1 MVAARP
7 CWMAVGGVA
16 TAALSMLAASVGPAR
31 ADTLVEAITRAY
43 QSNPTLQSQ
52 RYELRA
58 LDDAYVRAHAGLR
71 PSAELQI
78 TGDYA
83 DNRAGDATQALRLV
97 ADPLA
102 GRRLESNQGQAK
114 IVIEQPLYSGGQ
126 ASGAVDLAAL
136 RIRAGREAL
145 RGAEGDLIL
154 QVIAAYADVR
164 RDLESLAV
172 RRANLAALERQLD
185 IVRARQEAG
194 EVTRTDVAQAQAQ
207 LEAVRTQ
214 ITLAQVQ
221 LQASRANYA
230 ALVGDGPGELAPE
243 PQLPFL
249 PDQLETAFDLAEA
262 DNPDLAQAKLTEQ
275 QSRRQAD
282 LAKSAGRLAVSA
294 RTSYGSTGELAPFY
308 AQDQDVAWTA
318 SISITK
324 PLYAGGA
331 YQAGYHEALNR
342 NGADRLRLEAAR
354 RQVIQNVLSAWNQ
367 AAAGR
372 ANIKVQLAQ
381 VAAAQIAFDGMS
393 EEFRVG
399 QRSTLDV
406 LVAEQNLREA
416 QLALLGSRRDAYVA
430 EAALLR
436 QTGRLELRALTQGA
450 PLYDPS
456 AHLRAVKS
464 DGAVPWEGLVGV
476 VDRAF
481 ASKAGSVSLEQPPAP
496 VGPPVLVEGS
506 ANGPADRPLGEHS
519 RTTPIPGT
527 VGYER

>member
-1 MVAARP
+1 
-7 CWMAVGGVA
+7 
-16 TAALSMLAASVGPAR
+16 MLAAAGLLVLAGPVR
-31 ADTLVEAITRAY
+31 ADTLVEAIARAY

-102 GRRLESNQGQAK
+102 GRRLESNQGQARL
-114 IVIEQPLYSGGQ
+114 VIEQPLYSGGQ

-145 RGAEGDLIL
+145 RGAEGDLLL

-164 RDLESLAV
+164 RDLQSLAV

-185 IVRARQEAG
+185 ITQARREAG

-207 LEAVRTQ
+207 LEAVRAQ
-214 ITLAQVQ
+214 IALAQVQ
-221 LQASRANYA
+221 VQASRANYA
-230 ALVGDGPGELAPE
+230 ALVGEDPGELEPE
-243 PQLPFL
+243 PPLPL
-249 PDQLETAFDLAEA
+249 PPGDLENAFGLAQAE
-262 DNPDLAQAKLTEQ
+262 NPDLAQAVLAEQ

-282 LAKSAGRLAVSA
+282 LARGAGRATVSA
-294 RTSYGSTGELAPFY
+294 RTSYGTTGELAPFY

-331 YQAGYHEALNR
+331 YQASYHEALNR

-367 AAAGR
+367 ATAAR

-381 VAAAQIAFDGMS
+381 ITAAQTAFDGMS

-436 QTGRLELRALTQGA
+436 QIGRLEIRALAQGA

-464 DGAVPWEGLVGV
+464 DGAVPWEGLINAL
-476 VDRAF
+476 DRTFEPKSAPMR
-481 ASKAGSVSLEQPPAP
+481 LEQPPAP
-496 VGPPVLVEGS
+496 SRSPTLVEGR
-506 ANGPADRPLGEHS
+506 AEPDIDRPLGEHS
-519 RTTPIPGT
+519 QTPAISGT

>member
-1 MVAARP
+1 MTRKAR
-7 CWMAVGGVA
+7 WLLA
-16 TAALSMLAASVGPAR
+16 TAGLSVVITSAATSQAQTLAQ
-31 ADTLVEAITRAY
+31 AIARAY
-43 QSNPTLQSQ
+43 QTNPTLQSQ

-97 ADPLA
+97 GDPLA
-102 GRRLESNQGQAK
+102 GRRLESDQGQAR
-114 IVIEQPLYSGGQ
+114 IVVQQPLYSGGQ
-126 ASGAVDLAAL
+126 ASGVVDLAAL

-145 RGAEGDLIL
+145 RGAEGDLLL

-164 RDLESLAV
+164 RDLEGLAV

-185 IVRARQEAG
+185 ITRARQEAG

-207 LEAVRTQ
+207 LEAVRAQ
-214 ITLAQVQ
+214 IASAQVQ
-221 LQASRANYA
+221 FQASHANYA
-230 ALVGDGPGELAPE
+230 ALVGEDPGELEAP
-243 PQLPFL
+243 PPLPLL
-249 PDQLETAFDLAEA
+249 PNDVEDAFDLAEA
-262 DNPDLAQAKLTEQ
+262 GNPDLAQAKLAEQ
-275 QSRRQAD
+275 LSRRQAD
-282 LAKSAGRLAVSA
+282 LAKGAGRATMAA
-294 RTSYGSTGELAPFY
+294 RTSYGSTGELSPFF
-308 AQDQDVAWTA
+308 AQDQDVSWTA

-331 YQAGYHEALNR
+331 YRASYHEALDR
-342 NGADRLRLEAAR
+342 NGADRLRIEAAR
-354 RQVIQNVLSAWNQ
+354 RQVVQNVLLAWNQ
-367 AAAGR
+367 AAAAR

-381 VAAAQIAFDGMS
+381 VAAAQIAFAGMS

-416 QLALLGSRRDAYVA
+416 ELALLGSQRDAYVA

-436 QTGRLELRALTQGA
+436 QTGRLEVRALAQDV

-456 AHLRAVKS
+456 THLRAVKS
-464 DGAVPWEGLVGV
+464 VGVVPWEGLIDAL
-476 VDRAF
+476 DRAF
-481 ASKAGSVSLEQPPAP
+481 EAKAAPMRLEQPAAP
-496 VGPPVLVEGS
+496 SQSPTLVE
-506 ANGPADRPLGEHS
+506 RPVAAEVDQPLAQHS

>member
-1 MVAARP
+1 MVNARGSG
-7 CWMAVGGVA
+7 WRTGG
-16 TAALSMLAASVGPAR
+16 LIAASLSILGAWAGPTR
-31 ADTLVEAITRAY
+31 AETLAEAIARAY

-78 TGDYA
+78 TGDYV

-97 ADPLA
+97 ADPLS
-102 GRRLESNQGQAK
+102 GRRLESNQGQAR

-185 IVRARQEAG
+185 IVQARQEAG

-214 ITLAQVQ
+214 IALAQVQ
-221 LQASRANYA
+221 FQASRASYA
-230 ALVGDGPGELAPE
+230 ALVGDDPGELEPE
-243 PQLPFL
+243 PALPLL
-249 PDQLETAFDLAEA
+249 PAALDAAFDLAEA
-262 DNPDLAQAKLTEQ
+262 GNPDLAQAKLAEQ

-318 SISITK
+318 SISVTK

-331 YQAGYHEALNR
+331 YQASYHEALNR
-342 NGADRLRLEAAR
+342 NGADRLRVEAAR
-354 RQVIQNVLSAWNQ
+354 RQVVQNVLSAWNQ

-372 ANIKVQLAQ
+372 ANIKVQQAQ
-381 VAAAQIAFDGMS
+381 VAAAQVAFDGMS

-436 QTGRLELRALTQGA
+436 QTGRLEIRALMQGA

-464 DGAVPWEGLVGV
+464 NGAVPWEGLIDALDG
-476 VDRAF
+476 AF
-481 ASKAGSVSLEQPPAP
+481 GAKAKTVRLEQPAKS
-496 VGPPVLVEGS
+496 VEPPVLVEGQ
-506 ANGPADRPLGEHS
+506 PQDQADRPLGRHS
-519 RTTPIPGT
+519 RLLPPAAES
-527 VGYER
+527 ER

>member
-1 MVAARP
+1 MVGRP
-7 CWMAVGGVA
+7 SRWTVAVTGLAIMAIPTGSVQA
-16 TAALSMLAASVGPAR
+16 ETLAQ
-31 ADTLVEAITRAY
+31 AIARAY

-83 DNRAGDATQALRLV
+83 DNRAGDATQSLRLV

-102 GRRLESNQGQAK
+102 GRRMESNQGQAR
-114 IVIEQPLYSGGQ
+114 VVVQQPLYSGGQ

-145 RGAEGDLIL
+145 RGAEGDLLL

-172 RRANLAALERQLD
+172 RRANLVALERQLD
-185 IVRARQEAG
+185 ITQARREAG

-207 LEAVRTQ
+207 LEAVRAQ
-214 ITLAQVQ
+214 ISLAQVQ
-221 LQASRANYA
+221 FQASRASYA
-230 ALVGDGPGELAPE
+230 ALVGEDPGELESP
-243 PQLPFL
+243 PPLPLL
-249 PDQLETAFDLAEA
+249 PDDLEDAFDLAEA
-262 DNPDLAQAKLTEQ
+262 GSPDLAQAKLAEQ
-275 QSRRQAD
+275 ESRREAD
-282 LAKSAGRLAVSA
+282 LAKGAGRATVSA
-294 RTSYGSTGELAPFY
+294 RTSYGSTTQLAPFY
-308 AQDQDVAWTA
+308 AQDQDVSWTA
-318 SISITK
+318 SISVTK

-331 YQAGYHEALNR
+331 YLAGYHQALNR
-342 NGADRLRLEAAR
+342 NGADRLRVETAR

-367 AAAGR
+367 AIAAR
-372 ANIKVQLAQ
+372 ANIRSQTAQ
-381 VAAAQIAFDGMS
+381 VAAAQVAFDGMS

-416 QLALLGSRRDAYVA
+416 QLALLGSRRDAYVG

-436 QTGRLELRALTQGA
+436 QVGRLEVRALAMGA

-464 DGAVPWEGLVGV
+464 AGAVPWEGLVGAL
-476 VDRAF
+476 DRAF
-481 ASKAGSVSLEQPPAP
+481 EPKAAPMRLEQPAAP
-496 VGPPVLVEGS
+496 SSPTLVEG
-506 ANGPADRPLGEHS
+506 PASPKAERALGEHS

-527 VGYER
+527 MGYER

>member
-1 MVAARP
+1 MVGCPTRWA
-7 CWMAVGGVA
+7 
-16 TAALSMLAASVGPAR
+16 LAAAGVLAIVIPTGPAHSQ
-31 ADTLVEAITRAY
+31 TLAQAIARAY

-97 ADPLA
+97 GDPLA
-102 GRRLESNQGQAK
+102 GRRLESNQGQAR
-114 IVIEQPLYSGGQ
+114 VVVQQPLYSGGQ
-126 ASGAVDLAAL
+126 ASGAVDLAGL

-145 RGAEGDLIL
+145 RGAEGDLLL
-154 QVIAAYADVR
+154 QVIAAYTDVR

-172 RRANLAALERQLD
+172 RRANLEALERQLD
-185 IVRARQEAG
+185 ITQARREAG

-214 ITLAQVQ
+214 INVAQVQ
-221 LQASRANYA
+221 FQASRASYA
-230 ALVGDGPGELAPE
+230 ALVGEDPGELE
-243 PQLPFL
+243 PPPPLPLL
-249 PDQLETAFDLAEA
+249 PDALEKAFDLAEA
-262 DNPDLAQAKLTEQ
+262 GSPDLAQAKFAEQ
-275 QSRRQAD
+275 ESRRQAD
-282 LAKSAGRLAVSA
+282 LAKGAGRATVSA
-294 RTSYGSTGELAPFY
+294 RTSYGSTSQLAPFH
-308 AQDQDVAWTA
+308 AQDQDVSWTA
-318 SISITK
+318 SISVTK

-331 YQAGYHEALNR
+331 YLAGYRQALNR
-342 NGADRLRLEAAR
+342 NGADRLRVETAR

-367 AAAGR
+367 AAAAR
-372 ANIKVQLAQ
+372 ANAKVQLAQ
-381 VAAAQIAFDGMS
+381 VASAQVAFDGMS

-416 QLALLGSRRDAYVA
+416 QLALLGSRRDAYVG

-436 QTGRLELRALTQGA
+436 QIGRLEIRALVLGA

-464 DGAVPWEGLVGV
+464 NGAVPWEGLVGAL
-476 VDRAF
+476 DRTF
-481 ASKAGSVSLEQPPAP
+481 ASKAASQRLEQPSAP
-496 VGPPVLVEGS
+496 SQSPSLVEG
-506 ANGPADRPLGEHS
+506 PTLADWPLGEHS
-519 RTTPIPGT
+519 RMTPSPGA
-527 VGYER
+527 VEYER

>member
-1 MVAARP
+1 MVAGPRRWIAATGLLALVV
-7 CWMAVGGVA
+7 AVN
-16 TAALSMLAASVGPAR
+16 PAR
-31 ADTLVEAITRAY
+31 ADTLAEAIARAY

-71 PSAELQI
+71 PSAELQV

-97 ADPLA
+97 GDPLA
-102 GRRLESNQGQAK
+102 GRRLESNQGQARV
-114 IVIEQPLYSGGQ
+114 VIEQPLYSGGQ
-126 ASGAVDLAAL
+126 ASGAVDVAAL
-136 RIRAGREAL
+136 RIQAGRQAL
-145 RGAEGDLIL
+145 RGAEGDLLL

-185 IVRARQEAG
+185 ITQARQDAG

-207 LEAVRTQ
+207 LEAVRAQ
-214 ITLAQVQ
+214 IALAQVQ
-221 LQASRANYA
+221 FQASRASYA
-230 ALVGDGPGELAPE
+230 ALVGEDPGELEAP
-243 PQLPFL
+243 PPLSL
-249 PDQLETAFDLAEA
+249 MPDTLEDAFDLAEA
-262 DNPDLAQAKLTEQ
+262 GNPDLAQAKLAER

-282 LAKSAGRLAVSA
+282 LAKGAGRATVSA

-308 AQDQDVAWTA
+308 AQDQDVSWTA
-318 SISITK
+318 SISIAK

-331 YQAGYHEALNR
+331 YRAGYREALDR
-342 NGADRLRLEAAR
+342 NGADRLRIEAAR
-354 RQVIQNVLSAWNQ
+354 RQVIQNLLSAWNQ
-367 AAAGR
+367 AAAAR

-381 VAAAQIAFDGMS
+381 AAAAQVAFDGMS

-436 QTGRLELRALTQGA
+436 QTGRLEVRALALGV

-456 AHLRAVKS
+456 AHLRAVRS
-464 DGAVPWEGLVGV
+464 HGAVPWEGLVDAL
-476 VDRAF
+476 DRTLG
-481 ASKAGSVSLEQPPAP
+481 SKAASPRLEQPAAP
-496 VGPPVLVEGS
+496 SGPPSLVK
-506 ANGPADRPLGEHS
+506 ARTPAETDRPLGEHS
-519 RTTPIPGT
+519 RATPIPGT
-527 VGYER
+527 TGYER

>member
-1 MVAARP
+1 MVTRKAG
-7 CWMAVGGVA
+7 WILA
-16 TAALSMLAASVGPAR
+16 TAGLLVMTATAGASRAQTLAQ
-31 ADTLVEAITRAY
+31 AIARAY

-58 LDDAYVRAHAGLR
+58 LDDAYGRAHAGLR

-97 ADPLA
+97 GDPLA
-102 GRRLESNQGQAK
+102 GRRLESNQGQARV
-114 IVIEQPLYSGGQ
+114 VIQQPLYSGGQ

-145 RGAEGDLIL
+145 RGAEGDLLL

-185 IVRARQEAG
+185 ITQARQEAG

-207 LEAVRTQ
+207 LDAVRAQ
-214 ITLAQVQ
+214 IALAQVQ
-221 LQASRANYA
+221 FQVSRASYA
-230 ALVGDGPGELAPE
+230 ALVGEDPGELEAP
-243 PQLPFL
+243 PPLPLL
-249 PDQLETAFDLAEA
+249 PSDVEDAFDLAEA
-262 DNPDLAQAKLTEQ
+262 GNPDLAQAKLAEQ

-282 LAKSAGRLAVSA
+282 LARGAGRATVSA
-294 RTSYGSTGELAPFY
+294 RTSYGSTGELSPFY
-308 AQDQDVAWTA
+308 AQDQDVSWTA

-331 YQAGYHEALNR
+331 YRAGYHETLDR
-342 NGADRLRLEAAR
+342 NGADRLRIEAAR

-367 AAAGR
+367 AAAAR

-381 VAAAQIAFDGMS
+381 AAAAQIAFDGMS

-436 QTGRLELRALTQGA
+436 QTGRLEVRALALGA

-464 DGAVPWEGLVGV
+464 QGAVPWEGLIDAL
-476 VDRAF
+476 DRTFEPKA
-481 ASKAGSVSLEQPPAP
+481 ASPRLEQPAAPSSPPA
-496 VGPPVLVEGS
+496 LVEG
-506 ANGPADRPLGEHS
+506 PLEPQADRPLGEHS

>member
-1 MVAARP
+1 MVIGRRR
-7 CWMAVGGVA
+7 WG
-16 TAALSMLAASVGPAR
+16 LAAAGLLTLAGPVR
-31 ADTLVEAITRAY
+31 ADTLVEAIARAY

-102 GRRLESNQGQAK
+102 GRRLESNQGQARV
-114 IVIEQPLYSGGQ
+114 VIEQPLYSGGQ

-145 RGAEGDLIL
+145 RGAEGDLLL

-164 RDLESLAV
+164 RDLQSLAV

-185 IVRARQEAG
+185 ITRARQVAG

-207 LEAVRTQ
+207 LEAVRAQ
-214 ITLAQVQ
+214 IVLAQVQ
-221 LQASRANYA
+221 FQASRANYA
-230 ALVGDGPGELAPE
+230 ALVGEDPGELEPE
-243 PQLPFL
+243 PPLPL
-249 PDQLETAFDLAEA
+249 PPGDLEAVFDLAQA
-262 DNPDLAQAKLTEQ
+262 DNPDLTQAMLAEQ

-282 LAKSAGRLAVSA
+282 LAKGAGRVAVSA
-294 RTSYGSTGELAPFY
+294 RTSYGTTGELAPFY

-331 YQAGYHEALNR
+331 YQASYHEALNR
-342 NGADRLRLEAAR
+342 NGADRLRVEAAR

-367 AAAGR
+367 AAAAH

-381 VAAAQIAFDGMS
+381 IAAAQTAFDGMS

-436 QTGRLELRALTQGA
+436 QIGRLEVRALARGA

-456 AHLRAVKS
+456 SHLRAVKS
-464 DGAVPWEGLVGV
+464 DGAVPWEGLIAAM
-476 VDRAF
+476 DRTFEA
-481 ASKAGSVSLEQPPAP
+481 KATPMRLEQPATPSRLP
-496 VGPPVLVEGS
+496 TLVEGR
-506 ANGPADRPLGEHS
+506 AEPEADRPLGEHS
-519 RTTPIPGT
+519 RSTPIPGT

>member
-1 MVAARP
+1 MVVARRLRWSSSGVVALALSAVAA
-7 CWMAVGGVA
+7 WA
-16 TAALSMLAASVGPAR
+16 GPVR
-31 ADTLVEAITRAY
+31 ADTLAEAIFRAY

-78 TGDYA
+78 TGDYV

-97 ADPLA
+97 SDPLA
-102 GRRLESNQGQAK
+102 GRRLESNQGQAR

-126 ASGAVDLAAL
+126 ASGAIDLAAL
-136 RIRAGREAL
+136 RIRAGRAAL

-164 RDLESLAV
+164 RDLEGLAV

-185 IVRARQEAG
+185 IVQARQEAG

-221 LQASRANYA
+221 LQASRAGYA
-230 ALVGDGPGELAPE
+230 ALVGDDPGELEPE
-243 PQLPFL
+243 PQLPLL
-249 PDQLETAFDLAEA
+249 PDGLEIAFDLAEA

-282 LAKSAGRLAVSA
+282 LAKSAGRVAVSA

-318 SISITK
+318 SISVTK

-331 YQAGYHEALNR
+331 YQASYHEALNR

-372 ANIKVQLAQ
+372 ANIKVQKAQ
-381 VAAAQIAFDGMS
+381 VSAAQVAFDGMS

-436 QTGRLELRALTQGA
+436 QIGRLEVRALAQGA

-456 AHLRAVKS
+456 AHLRDVKS
-464 DGAVPWEGLVGV
+464 DGAVPWEGLIGAM
-476 VDRAF
+476 DRAF
-481 ASKAGSVSLEQPPAP
+481 AAKAGPVRLEQPPASTE
-496 VGPPVLVEGS
+496 PPVLVEGR
-506 ANGPADRPLGEHS
+506 AETDRP
-519 RTTPIPGT
+519 
-527 VGYER
+527 

>member
-1 MVAARP
+1 MTRRAGCWALAMVLAGVAAP
-7 CWMAVGGVA
+7 
-16 TAALSMLAASVGPAR
+16 AS
-31 ADTLVEAITRAY
+31 ADTLAEAIARAY

-102 GRRLESNQGQAK
+102 GRRLESNQGQAR
-114 IVIEQPLYSGGQ
+114 VVVEQPLYSGGQ

-136 RIRAGREAL
+136 RIRAGRETL

-164 RDLESLAV
+164 RDLQSLAV

-185 IVRARQEAG
+185 ITQARQEAG

-207 LEAVRTQ
+207 LEAVRGQ
-214 ITLAQVQ
+214 IVLAQVQ
-221 LQASRANYA
+221 FQASRANYA
-230 ALVGDGPGELAPE
+230 ALVGEDPGELEAP
-243 PQLPFL
+243 PPLPFL
-249 PDQLETAFDLAEA
+249 PDDLEDAFDLAEA
-262 DNPDLAQAKLTEQ
+262 GNPDLAQAKLAEQ

-282 LAKSAGRLAVSA
+282 LAKGAGRATVSA

-308 AQDQDVAWTA
+308 AQDQDVSWTA
-318 SISITK
+318 SISVTK

-331 YQAGYHEALNR
+331 YQASYHEALNR
-342 NGADRLRLEAAR
+342 NGADRLRIEAAR

-367 AAAGR
+367 TAAAR
-372 ANIKVQLAQ
+372 ANIRSQTAQ
-381 VAAAQIAFDGMS
+381 VAAAQVAFDGMS

-416 QLALLGSRRDAYVA
+416 QLALLGSRRDAYVG

-436 QTGRLELRALTQGA
+436 QLGRLEVRALARGA

-464 DGAVPWEGLVGV
+464 DGAVPWEGLIGAL
-476 VDRAF
+476 DRTFEPRSAPPR
-481 ASKAGSVSLEQPPAP
+481 LEQPATAWSPPA
-496 VGPPVLVEGS
+496 LVEGP
-506 ANGPADRPLGEHS
+506 APPQADRPLGEHS
-519 RTTPIPGT
+519 RTTPL
-527 VGYER
+527 VGAGGRER

>member
-1 MVAARP
+1 MVADPIRP
-7 CWMAVGGVA
+7 IPAAGLLVLAVAAMAA
-16 TAALSMLAASVGPAR
+16 WPGPAR
-31 ADTLVEAITRAY
+31 PETLAQAIARAY

-83 DNRAGDATQALRLV
+83 DNRAGDATQALRRV
-97 ADPLA
+97 GDPLV
-102 GRRLESNQGQAK
+102 GRRLESNQGQAR
-114 IVIEQPLYSGGQ
+114 VVVQQPLYSGGQ

-145 RGAEGDLIL
+145 RGAEGDLLL

-164 RDLESLAV
+164 RDLQSLAV

-185 IVRARQEAG
+185 ITRARQEAG

-207 LEAVRTQ
+207 LEAIRAQ
-214 ITLAQVQ
+214 IALAQLQ
-221 LQASRANYA
+221 FQASRASYA
-230 ALVGDGPGELAPE
+230 ALVGEDPAELEPE
-243 PQLPFL
+243 PPLPLL
-249 PDQLETAFDLAEA
+249 PGSLDDAFDLAQA
-262 DNPDLAQAKLTEQ
+262 GNPDLAQARLAEQ

-282 LAKSAGRLAVSA
+282 LAKGAGRATVSA

-308 AQDQDVAWTA
+308 AQDQDVSWTA

-331 YQAGYHEALNR
+331 YRAAYHEALNR
-342 NGADRLRLEAAR
+342 NGADRLRIEAAR
-354 RQVIQNVLSAWNQ
+354 RQVVQNVLLAWNQ
-367 AAAGR
+367 AAAAR

-381 VAAAQIAFDGMS
+381 AAAAQVAFDGMS

-406 LVAEQNLREA
+406 LVAEQNLRDA

-436 QTGRLELRALTQGA
+436 QTGRLEVRALALGA

-464 DGAVPWEGLVGV
+464 GGAVPWEGLIGV
-476 VDRAF
+476 LDRTF
-481 ASKAGSVSLEQPPAP
+481 EPKAAPLRLEQPAAP
-496 VGPPVLVEGS
+496 SGAPVLVEVS
-506 ANGPADRPLGEHS
+506 AEPQADRPLGERS

-527 VGYER
+527 TGYER

>member
-1 MVAARP
+1 MVAMQRR
-7 CWMAVGGVA
+7 W
-16 TAALSMLAASVGPAR
+16 LAAAGLLALIAGASPVR
-31 ADTLVEAITRAY
+31 ADTLAQAIARAY

-97 ADPLA
+97 GDPLA
-102 GRRLESNQGQAK
+102 GRRLESNQGQARV
-114 IVIEQPLYSGGQ
+114 VIEQPLYSGGQ
-126 ASGAVDLAAL
+126 ASGAIDLAAL

-145 RGAEGDLIL
+145 RGAEGDLLL

-164 RDLESLAV
+164 RDLQSLAV

-185 IVRARQEAG
+185 ITQARQEAG

-207 LEAVRTQ
+207 LEAVRAQ

-221 LQASRANYA
+221 FQASRAGYA
-230 ALVGDGPGELAPE
+230 ALVGEDPGELEPE
-243 PQLPFL
+243 PPLPLL
-249 PDQLETAFDLAEA
+249 PDGLEDAFDLAEA
-262 DNPDLAQAKLTEQ
+262 ANPDLTQAKLAEQ

-282 LAKSAGRLAVSA
+282 LAKGAGRATVSA
-294 RTSYGSTGELAPFY
+294 RTSYGSTGELAPFH

-331 YQAGYHEALNR
+331 YQASYHEALNR
-342 NGADRLRLEAAR
+342 NGADRLRIEAAR

-367 AAAGR
+367 AAAAR

-381 VAAAQIAFDGMS
+381 AAAAQVAFDGMS

-436 QTGRLELRALTQGA
+436 QTGRLEVRALALGA

-464 DGAVPWEGLVGV
+464 DGAVPWEGLVGAL
-476 VDRAF
+476 DRALG
-481 ASKAGSVSLEQPPAP
+481 SKAEPMRLEQPAAP
-496 VGPPVLVEGS
+496 SRPPLLVESRARPQTDG
-506 ANGPADRPLGEHS
+506 PLGEHS

-527 VGYER
+527 TGYER

>member
-1 MVAARP
+1 MVAGPRRWAGAAGLLALMVAAD
-7 CWMAVGGVA
+7 
-16 TAALSMLAASVGPAR
+16 PAR
-31 ADTLVEAITRAY
+31 AGTLVEAMVRAY

-97 ADPLA
+97 GDPLA
-102 GRRLESNQGQAK
+102 GRRLESNQGRAMV
-114 IVIEQPLYSGGQ
+114 VIQQPLYSGGQ

-136 RIRAGREAL
+136 RIQAGRQAL
-145 RGAEGDLIL
+145 RGAEGDLLL

-164 RDLESLAV
+164 RDLQSLAV

-185 IVRARQEAG
+185 ITQARQEAG

-207 LEAVRTQ
+207 LEAVRAQ
-214 ITLAQVQ
+214 IALAQVQ
-221 LQASRANYA
+221 FQASRASYA
-230 ALVGDGPGELAPE
+230 ALVGEDPGELEPE
-243 PQLPFL
+243 PPLPLL
-249 PDQLETAFDLAEA
+249 PEDLENAFDLAEA
-262 DNPDLAQAKLTEQ
+262 GNPNLAQAKLAEQ

-282 LAKSAGRLAVSA
+282 LAKGAGRATISA
-294 RTSYGSTGELAPFY
+294 RTSYGSTGELTPFY
-308 AQDQDVAWTA
+308 AQDQNVSWTA

-331 YQAGYHEALNR
+331 YQAGYHEALDR
-342 NGADRLRLEAAR
+342 NGADRLRIEAAR

-367 AAAGR
+367 AAAAR
-372 ANIKVQLAQ
+372 ANVRVQLAQ
-381 VAAAQIAFDGMS
+381 VAAAQVAFDGMS

-416 QLALLGSRRDAYVA
+416 QLALIGSRRDAYVA

-436 QTGRLELRALTQGA
+436 QTGRLEVRALAQGA

-464 DGAVPWEGLVGV
+464 DGAVPWEGLVAAL
-476 VDRAF
+476 DRAF
-481 ASKAGSVSLEQPPAP
+481 EPKAAPRRLEQPTAPSRPPILIEGPA
-496 VGPPVLVEGS
+496 
-506 ANGPADRPLGEHS
+506 PADRVLGEHS

-527 VGYER
+527 TGYER

>member
-1 MVAARP
+1 MVATWRRWA
-7 CWMAVGGVA
+7 
-16 TAALSMLAASVGPAR
+16 LAAGLGGLAAWAGPAQ
-31 ADTLVEAITRAY
+31 AGTLAEAIARAY
-43 QSNPTLQSQ
+43 QSNPALQSQ

-97 ADPLA
+97 GDPLA
-102 GRRLESNQGQAK
+102 GRRLETNQGQAR
-114 IVIEQPLYSGGQ
+114 VVVQQPLYTGGQ

-145 RGAEGDLIL
+145 RGAEGDLLL

-164 RDLESLAV
+164 RDLQSLAV

-185 IVRARQEAG
+185 ITQARQEAG

-207 LEAVRTQ
+207 LEAVRAQ
-214 ITLAQVQ
+214 IALAQVQ
-221 LQASRANYA
+221 LQASRASYA
-230 ALVGDGPGELAPE
+230 ALVGEDPGELEPE
-243 PQLPFL
+243 PPLPLL
-249 PDQLETAFDLAEA
+249 PNDLEDAFDLAEA
-262 DNPDLAQAKLTEQ
+262 DNPDLAQAKLAEQ

-282 LAKSAGRLAVSA
+282 LAKGAGRATVSA

-308 AQDQDVAWTA
+308 AQDQDVSWTA

-331 YQAGYHEALNR
+331 YQASYHEALNR
-342 NGADRLRLEAAR
+342 NGADRLRIETAR
-354 RQVIQNVLSAWNQ
+354 RQVVQNVLSAWNQ
-367 AAAGR
+367 AAAAR

-381 VAAAQIAFDGMS
+381 LAAAQIAFDGMS

-436 QTGRLELRALTQGA
+436 QTGRLEVRALALGA

-456 AHLRAVKS
+456 AHLRTVKS
-464 DGAVPWEGLVGV
+464 RGAVPWEGLVDAL
-476 VDRAF
+476 DRTF
-481 ASKAGSVSLEQPPAP
+481 EPKAAPLRLEQPAAP
-496 VGPPVLVEGS
+496 SRPPILVEGQ
-506 ANGPADRPLGEHS
+506 AEPRADRPLGERS

-527 VGYER
+527 TGYER